1 MHPCLDFLLPIIYTV
16 FHSECYGI
24 TPAQLKKLPMVP
36 CSQHNCVE
44 CNRNTAQSGG
54 MLFRY
59 VSGKGTLV
67 ISALFGARPPNRCQ
81 TCPQAFCEDCLPQG
95 DIDAVGDVLPEL
107 YV

>member
-1 MHPCLDFLLPIIYTV
+1 MLISVATNSV
-16 FHSECYGI
+16 FHPECHGI
-24 TPAQLKKLPMVP
+24 TPAQLKKLPTIP
-36 CSQHNCVE
+36 CSQHNCAE

-59 VSGKGTLV
+59 D
-67 ISALFGARPPNRCQ
+67 ALLYLGYLGSESVFCFPDRCQ

-95 DIDAVGDVLPEL
+95 NIDAVGDVLPEL